1 MWEILVIHASIYFWL
16 KFRKFPIF
24 VAIFIGI
31 LTWHFGRLLIKTF
44 GHFLIKEILK
54 MKLSPVLLAAVSA
67 DQGFCQLFNSCA
79 LFWKFKTS
87 SWAIDLLRLK
97 FRKKSLVG
105 PSSQFDIENTWPV
118 QCRSD
123 EDCSSAVIQ
132 QVEGW
137 DRFDVKGRVSWKRF
151 F

>member
-1 MWEILVIHASIYFWL
+1 
-16 KFRKFPIF
+16 
-24 VAIFIGI
+24 
-31 LTWHFGRLLIKTF
+31 
-44 GHFLIKEILK
+44 

-67 DQGFCQLFNSCA
+67 DQGFCQLFN
-79 LFWKFKTS
+79 KR
-87 SWAIDLLRLK
+87 IILK
-97 FRKKSLVG
+97 IQDPESFVLGHRIFSIKIPKKSLVG